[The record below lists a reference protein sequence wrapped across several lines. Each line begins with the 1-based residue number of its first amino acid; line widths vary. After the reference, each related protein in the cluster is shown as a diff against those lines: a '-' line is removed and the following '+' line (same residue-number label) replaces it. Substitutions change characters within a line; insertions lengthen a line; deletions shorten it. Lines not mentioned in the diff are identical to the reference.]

1 MNGAAADLEPPAL
14 DRYQAGV
21 VQLDVRTDLEDDNR
35 RRAAEWVERGAQ
47 AGCRLVVLPEAFQTG
62 LNLPRS
68 RKLAEPV
75 PGPGTEWL
83 GRLARQ
89 HGIYLAAG
97 LLERQGGEVH
107 SSAVLID
114 DAGELLAV
122 HRKNFL
128 VQEERP
134 FLAPGRS
141 AAVVETPLGRIGLLL
156 GYEIHFPEVSRI
168 LFAQGVEVLIYCGQ
182 LLRPFVRSARILALA
197 RAAESSCHLLLASAT
212 GGNPLAKL
220 VYMGSSLI
228 LRSAVGVRPYSDE
241 LRGQE
246 PVLAEADTA
255 ETLLTAEVSLGAQR
269 RLHAVDPMFRDLRAS
284 RFARAEMAVA
294 EPSWQEVQT

>member
-1 MNGAAADLEPPAL
+1 MNGAAADPGPAP
-14 DRYQAGV
+14 DRYTAGV
-21 VQLDVRTDLEDDNR
+21 VQLDVRTDMEEDNR
-35 RRAAEWVERGAQ
+35 RRAAEWVESGVR

-97 LLERQGGEVH
+97 LLERHAGEVH

-114 DAGELLAV
+114 DSGRLLAV

-128 VQEERP
+128 VEEERP
-134 FLAPGRS
+134 FLSPGSRCE
-141 AAVVETPLGRIGLLL
+141 AVVETPLGRIGLLL

-168 LFAQGVEVLIYCGQ
+168 LFAQGVDLLVYCGQ
-182 LLRPFVRSARILALA
+182 LLRPFARSVRILALA

-212 GGNPLAKL
+212 GEHPLAKL
-220 VYMGSSLI
+220 VYMGNSLI

-246 PVLAEADTA
+246 PVLAEADT
-255 ETLLTAEVSLGAQR
+255 EEGLLTAEVSLGAQR
-269 RLHAVDPMFRDLRAS
+269 RLHAVDPMFRDLQAS
-284 RFARAEMAVA
+284 RFARDGITVA
-294 EPSWQEVQT
+294 HPSFLEVTT